1 MVVWLMTLKDY
12 NHQLIYKEN
21 ISSYNFVNV
30 NVNELL
36 AVTDILYVMNHMD
49 VGKQALLLFS
59 FYKRNVIFSVLVQW
73 KTLAGMQ
80 KL

>member
-1 MVVWLMTLKDY
+1 MTLKDY

-49 VGKQALLLFS
+49 VGTQALLLFS

>member
-36 AVTDILYVMNHMD
+36 AATDILYVMNHMD

>member
-1 MVVWLMTLKDY
+1 MTLKDY